1 MGGESLSGSLYVVAT
16 PIGNLRDIS
25 LRALDILREVD
36 LIACEDTRVSAKL
49 LQHYGIRKELISL
62 YTHNESRRTQQ
73 LLGMLQAGKR
83 IALISDAGTP
93 TISDPG
99 AALVDA
105 ARDGGYAVIALP
117 GPNAAVTALS
127 ASGFDSSHF
136 LFYGFLPQ
144 KKAERRAALAEIAAL
159 PYALVFYEAPH
170 RVVASL
176 ADMAEAFGPTRR
188 VAIARELT
196 KMFETQVRMPLG
208 EAGAWLAQDDN
219 HTRGEFVLIVEA
231 AAHRAQDPADEREAK
246 RMLKILLEDL
256 PLKQAVALAQRI
268 SGLKR
273 NMLYDAA
280 LKMASDT
287 DATDPA

>member
-1 MGGESLSGSLYVVAT
+1 MVAT

-49 LQHYGIRKELISL
+49 LQHYGIQKELISL

-73 LLGMLQAGKR
+73 LLGLLHAGKR
-83 IALISDAGTP
+83 MALISDAGTP

-99 AALVDA
+99 AAFVDA
-105 ARDGGYAVIALP
+105 VREHGFPVIPVP
-117 GPNAAVTALS
+117 GPNAAVAALS
-127 ASGFDSSHF
+127 VSGFACGHF

-144 KKAERRAALAEIAAL
+144 KKAERRAALAGLAAL
-159 PYALVFYEAPH
+159 PYALIFYEAPH
-170 RVVASL
+170 RIAASI
-176 ADMAEAFGPTRR
+176 ADMLEMFGAARR

-196 KMFETQVRMPLG
+196 KMFETHVRLSLA
-208 EAGAWLAQDDN
+208 EAGAWLNADDN
-219 HTRGEFVLIVEA
+219 NSRGEFVLIIEPA
-231 AAHRAQDPADEREAK
+231 PSANRDPADEREAK
-246 RMLKILLEDL
+246 RLLAILLAEL
-256 PLKQAVALAQRI
+256 PLKQAVGLAQRV

-280 LKMASDT
+280 LKIAAGC
-287 DATDPA
+287 DATDSA

>member
-1 MGGESLSGSLYVVAT
+1 MVAT

-25 LRALDILREVD
+25 LRALDILRDVD

-49 LQHYGIRKELISL
+49 LQHYGIQKELLSL

-99 AALVDA
+99 AAFVN
-105 ARDGGYAVIALP
+105 AVRENGFPIVAVP
-117 GPNAAVTALS
+117 GPNAAVAALS
-127 ASGFDSSHF
+127 VSGFDAAHF
-136 LFYGFLPQ
+136 LFYGFLPH
-144 KKAERRAALAEIAAL
+144 KKAERRAALADLAAL
-159 PYALVFYEAPH
+159 PYALIFYEAPH
-170 RVVASL
+170 RIEASL
-176 ADMAEAFGPTRR
+176 ADMLEAFGAIRR

-196 KMFETQVRMPLG
+196 KMFETHARLTLA
-208 EAGAWLAQDDN
+208 EAAAWLDEDDN
-219 HTRGEFVLIVEA
+219 HSRGEFVLIVEPARAVNQDTEDGSA
-231 AAHRAQDPADEREAK
+231 AQRLLA
-246 RMLKILLEDL
+246 ILLAEL
-256 PLKQAVALAQRI
+256 PLKQAVGLAQRI

-280 LKMASDT
+280 LKIAAGSDAP
-287 DATDPA
+287 DSA